1 VTYSLAMQA
10 FSTHKRCMSACQ
22 RVRFARLS
30 AISPRQEA
38 NVAASDLES
47 AWLTL
52 GTSLAAPLLCAAP
65 AFAQEGEFGLLEGR
79 TLSLIHPAV
88 MITLLC
94 STLYAGWLGLQVCS
108 TI

>member
-1 VTYSLAMQA
+1 
-10 FSTHKRCMSACQ
+10 
-22 RVRFARLS
+22 
-30 AISPRQEA
+30 
-38 NVAASDLES
+38 VAASDLES